1 MNIIKTF
8 EGFTA
13 QNTNPDLYEKL
24 MRNVLLKCMG
34 RTRVNENGDIHIDV
48 YDSVMITGIGLDEDF
63 IIKSTDG
70 NNYRLSYIEVDFN
83 YTRSPQISLLVDL
96 DSDEYPAGEYEH
108 DGEIP
113 IGKVANL
120 EELVDYLES

>member
-48 YDSVMITGIGLDEDF
+48 YDSVMITGIELDEDF

-70 NNYRLSYIEVDFN
+70 NNYRLSYIEMDFN